1 MEVFHRLVQCSL
13 VRSDHTVWGV
23 REKAVLSAP
32 LTVCGGWP
40 PSLGSEREVA
50 DLVAHHDAVVAGID
64 VVELSCDRT
73 EPSNAP

>member
-13 VRSDHTVWGV
+13 VHSDHTVWGV
-23 REKAVLSAP
+23 CEQAVLFAP

-40 PSLGSEREVA
+40 PSLGTEQEVA

-73 EPSNAP
+73 DPCPAP